1 MTAAF
6 KAALLASAIMLTP
19 VAASAQSAIP
29 VTPAGADGRF
39 TTQLD
44 PKTRVPG
51 FPVSV
56 VATHR
61 AALTALT
68 DRLVAMPEVNSPSAP
83 MCMDVA
89 SWVEVQSERGLVES
103 SVDVSRPVI
112 VDGRCTRLMGSTIQ
126 FWINRTDNLFRS
138 RLKHGEAADGE
149 GWYAL
154 PIIEMT
160 DRSIRL
166 EDDGEEIEV
175 YLHGRAPLLR
185 AISWSE
191 YAGPTGGGG
200 AFTEAD
206 FQAWLAHDFAQAAEQ
221 TRAEARA
228 NVAQIADPAVR
239 QAVLEGVEAGLA
251 GQPELMRGQIGRQRR
266 EIEAEMGKP
275 FSRPPQA
282 VGQSPDTA
290 SATWACWRDYQV
302 IEAAACP
309 VSQRLVALNP
319 AYFDTSR
326 AGDAQLILVR
336 TSIGPEK
343 EDGLAYEERRA
354 IWRALDRPALAAM
367 VAD

>member
-1 MTAAF
+1 MPLAL
-6 KAALLASAIMLTP
+6 KAALLAGAMLLTSA
-19 VAASAQSAIP
+19 AASAQSAIP

-44 PKTRVPG
+44 TKTRVPG
-51 FPVSV
+51 FSASA

-89 SWVEVQSERGLVES
+89 SWIGIQSERGLVES

-112 VDGRCTRLMGSTIQ
+112 IDGRCTRLMGSTIQ
-126 FWINRTDNLFRS
+126 FWINSTHNLFRS
-138 RLKHGEAADGE
+138 RLKHGEAANGQ

-160 DRSIRL
+160 DRTIRL

-185 AISWSE
+185 AVRWSE
-191 YAGPTGGGG
+191 YSGPSGGGG

-206 FQAWLAHDFAQAAEQ
+206 FLAWLENDYAQVAKQ

-239 QAVLEGVEAGLA
+239 QAVLEGVEAGLS

-266 EIEAEMGKP
+266 EIEAERGMA
-275 FSRPPQA
+275 FSQPPQA
-282 VGQSPDTA
+282 VGQSPDA
-290 SATWACWRDYQV
+290 SSAAWACWRDYQV
-302 IEAAACP
+302 VEAADCP
-309 VSQRLVALNP
+309 
-319 AYFDTSR
+319 
-326 AGDAQLILVR
+326 ILVR
-336 TSIGPEK
+336 TSIGPET

-354 IWRALDRPALAAM
+354 IWRALDRLALAGM